1 MLAPCMSFEKVCI
14 IYIYIWK
21 VFNGNHYPGKG
32 GIQPPHASLTDLMV
46 MEV

>member
-1 MLAPCMSFEKVCI
+1 MKLFLTGRLNV
-14 IYIYIWK
+14 WK

-32 GIQPPHASLTDLMV
+32 GIQPPRAFLTDLMV